1 MRYLPEVNKVS
12 SSSTGEYQ
20 PFPNDEGRNS
30 RQERI
35 EIPALVRALALP
47 SGSRVLEVGCG
58 RGIALPVLA
67 ELCQPS
73 RLVGLDVD
81 PALLDEARHNLSEAG
96 ARCELVCAD
105 VRRMPFDD
113 ASFDVVI
120 DFGTLYHI
128 ARPANGLSEIARV
141 LCPGGVFVEETR
153 LSQAIAHPV
162 RSRGRQVP
170 WRSEGRLRRR
180 RSAGLWA
187 SHLRVDSHE
196 FAVS

>member
-1 MRYLPEVNKVS
+1 MS
-12 SSSTGEYQ
+12 SMSGEYQ
-20 PFPNDEGRNS
+20 PFPNEEGRNA
-30 RQERI
+30 RQGRM
-35 EIPALVRALALP
+35 EIPALMRALALP

-58 RGIALPVLA
+58 RGVALPVLA
-67 ELCQPS
+67 ELCEPS

-81 PALLDEARHNLSEAG
+81 PALLDEARHSLSEAG

-128 ARPANGLSEIARV
+128 ARPADGLSEIARV
-141 LCPGGVFVEETR
+141 LRPGGMFVEETR

-170 WRSEGRLRRR
+170 WRSEGRLCRR
-180 RSAGLWA
+180 RSVGLWA
-187 SHLRVDSHE
+187 SHLRVDPRGS
-196 FAVS
+196 AVTPAS

>member
-1 MRYLPEVNKVS
+1 V
-12 SSSTGEYQ
+12 EYQ

-30 RQERI
+30 RQERL
-35 EIPALVRALALP
+35 EIPALIRALAVP
-47 SGSRVLEVGCG
+47 TGSRILEVGCG

-81 PALLDEARHNLSEAG
+81 PALLDEARRNLSGSG
-96 ARCELVCAD
+96 ANCELVCAD
-105 VRRMPFDD
+105 VREMPFDD
-113 ASFDVVI
+113 GCFDIVV

-128 ARPANGLSEIARV
+128 ARPTDGLSEIARV
-141 LCPGGVFVEETR
+141 LRPGGMFVEETR
-153 LSQAIAHPV
+153 LSQTIAHPV

-170 WRSEGRLRRR
+170 WWSEERLRRQ

-187 SHLRVDSHE
+187 AHLRVDPQELS
-196 FAVS
+196 AAA

>member
-1 MRYLPEVNKVS
+1 MS
-12 SSSTGEYQ
+12 SFDSVEYE
-20 PFPNDEGRNS
+20 PFPNEEGRNS

-35 EIPALVRALALP
+35 EIPALVRALGLP

-58 RGIALPVLA
+58 RGVALPVLA

-81 PALLDEARHNLSEAG
+81 PALLDEAQPGLSEAG
-96 ARCELVCAD
+96 ARCEQVCAD
-105 VRRMPFDD
+105 VREMPFED

-141 LCPGGVFVEETR
+141 LRPGGVFVEETR
-153 LSQAIAHPV
+153 LSQALAHPI

-170 WRSEGRLRRR
+170 WRLEGRLRRR

-187 SHLRVDSHE
+187 SHLRVDPQ
-196 FAVS
+196 ALAAA